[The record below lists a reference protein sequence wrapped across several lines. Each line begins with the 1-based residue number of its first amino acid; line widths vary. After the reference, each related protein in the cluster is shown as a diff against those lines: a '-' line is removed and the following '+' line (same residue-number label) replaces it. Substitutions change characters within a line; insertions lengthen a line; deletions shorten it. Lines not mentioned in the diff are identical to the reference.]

1 MSTATTHSAKEH
13 ARSQATLAPAP
24 TAPEGVSELTWAE
37 SVPGGSY
44 TTKVLARGT
53 RLRLVDVDG
62 AARQPSRVARRESLA
77 IRCSTSPSSSLFA
90 PAS

>member
-24 TAPEGVSELTWAE
+24 TAPEGVSQLTWAE

-53 RLRLVDVDG
+53 RLRLVDG
-62 AARQPSRVARRESLA
+62 KGNL
-77 IRCSTSPSSSLFA
+77 LL
-90 PAS
+90 